1 MKIDKLIKKRVML
14 HDGVETR
21 FFNQPVELICPRCQ
35 TPIETDLYQSGDF
48 ARLPEHI
55 QAAVAARIKAITFNP
70 EAYTRY
76 SAPEGSLL
84 CSVHSCEDGQGKT
97 LVIFSYKEQQ
107 PARYIATLYALL
119 VVSEDE

>member
-1 MKIDKLIKKRVML
+1 ML
-14 HDGVETR
+14 HDGLETR
-21 FFNQPVELICPRCQ
+21 FFNQRVELLCPRCQ
-35 TPIETDLYQSGDF
+35 QQIAPDLYQSRDF

-55 QAAVAARIKAITFNP
+55 QAAVAGRIKAITFDP
-70 EAYTRY
+70 EAFTRY

-84 CSVHSCEDGQGKT
+84 CATHCCEDGQGKT

-119 VVSEDE
+119 AVSEGV

>member
-1 MKIDKLIKKRVML
+1 MRIDKLIKKRVML

-21 FFNQPVELICPRCQ
+21 FFNQRVELICPRCQ
-35 TPIETDLYQSGDF
+35 KPIEPDLYQSQDF
-48 ARLPEHI
+48 ARLPEHS
-55 QAAVAARIKAITFNP
+55 QAAVTARIKAITFHP
-70 EAYTRY
+70 EAFTRY

-84 CSVHSCEDGQGKT
+84 CSAHSCEDGQGKT

-119 VVSEDE
+119 VVSDDQ